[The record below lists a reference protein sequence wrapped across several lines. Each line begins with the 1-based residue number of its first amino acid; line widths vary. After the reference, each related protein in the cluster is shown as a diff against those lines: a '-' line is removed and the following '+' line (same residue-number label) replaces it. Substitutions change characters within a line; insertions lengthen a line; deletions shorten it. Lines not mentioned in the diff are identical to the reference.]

1 MESVPAIIQ
10 SIITVFEAVAAW
22 FVSAVNSATT
32 MFWSAE
38 GGLTMIGALAIF
50 SLGFAIILLVLNYI
64 KDFLRFR

>member
-1 MESVPAIIQ
+1 MTSVPAIIQ
-10 SIITVFEAVAAW
+10 SIIAVFQAVASWFVEAVE
-22 FVSAVNSATT
+22 SATA
-32 MFWSAE
+32 MFWTSE